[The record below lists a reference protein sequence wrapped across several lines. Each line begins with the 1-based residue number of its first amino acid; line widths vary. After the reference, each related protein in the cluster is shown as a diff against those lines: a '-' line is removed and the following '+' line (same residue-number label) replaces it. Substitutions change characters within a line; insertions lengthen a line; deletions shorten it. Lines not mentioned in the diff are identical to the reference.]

1 MSDDLP
7 SFDPDRDK
15 EWKDRLTDI
24 QYHVT
29 RRAGTEP
36 PNTGT
41 LNMEER
47 KGDYLCICCGH
58 LLFTSEMKYH
68 SGCGWPAFH
77 TEHRDA
83 GIRRLEDRAFGMLRV
98 EVRCG
103 SCDAHLRHVFD
114 DGPRKTGG
122 ERYCIN
128 SASMNFNLEDDHDN

>member
-1 MSDDLP
+1 MSDNLP
-7 SFDPDRDK
+7 SFDSDSDK

-36 PNTGT
+36 PNTGP
-41 LNMEER
+41 LYMEER

-103 SCDAHLRHVFD
+103 SCDAHLGHVFD
-114 DGPRKTGG
+114 DGPKKTGG